1 MDPYFG
7 EYKQVYVTFLA
18 LVELLP
24 FSEVTWVIG
33 DFIIALVSI
42 LLRRYYEALH
52 QQLLRSHDD
61 RSNTQRQLEQ
71 LRQAQ
76 LAISALG
83 QKVAKVFS
91 PLILITVGFNVTY
104 ILAFLYSGLEEDL
117 SSPSILVRFVF
128 TFSFIYLV
136 LRMTFSTYMAIRLTD
151 MVYNTNNYAP
161 FIIQPNYANE
171 LFQPGKT
178 LDYLFSRPSLV
189 GCNSDQQ
196 RSRLIKV
203 HIKFQSAP

>member
-1 MDPYFG
+1 MYGGQFNSECRVYILQVLKGNISISGDIFTKLAGDGTNLDPLDPYFG

-42 LLRRYYEALH
+42 LLRRYYEALQ

-61 RSNTQRQLEQ
+61 RSNTQRQLEE

-76 LAISALG
+76 LAISTLA
-83 QKVAKVFS
+83 QKVARVFS

-161 FIIQPNYANE
+161 FTI
-171 LFQPGKT
+171 
-178 LDYLFSRPSLV
+178 
-189 GCNSDQQ
+189 
-196 RSRLIKV
+196 
-203 HIKFQSAP
+203 